1 MAQASYLN
9 VIKTAGT
16 STALTNEATSKV
28 TANKVYQ
35 ITDATKRVLDRGAT
49 PVIEVDADGAGAGAW
64 AVADPATYVID
75 YLFGKVTF
83 LADQGADAVVRF
95 ASGNYLPMVERT
107 GFNSY
112 RLTLGGEVLD
122 GTTFENNDGE
132 RRRQL
137 GLHDVTAELSGF
149 QDPWFFGWTD
159 CGKNTA
165 GAINATD
172 SPVTF
177 NMEAAHGLAVGNTI
191 RIEDEVL
198 IVTAVNVNAITASRA
213 QWSTNAAA
221 HALGKDVLLLN
232 SDILTRNPFLVEFR
246 PGGYITDVYRGWFKR
261 ESKED
266 SGDVG
271 ALEQNS
277 VSLVLDGD
285 AAASFGRGA
294 A

>member
-1 MAQASYLN
+1 MARASYLN

-16 STALTNEATSKV
+16 STALANEAMSKV
-28 TANKVYQ
+28 TANTVYQ
-35 ITDATKRVLDRGAT
+35 ITDATKRVLDRSVV
-49 PVIEVDADGAGAGAW
+49 PVVEVDADGAGAGDW
-64 AVADPATYVID
+64 AVADAATYTVD

-83 LADQGADAVVRF
+83 LADQGADALVRL
-95 ASGNYLPMVERT
+95 ASGSYLPMVERT

-112 RLTLGGEVLD
+112 QLTLGGDVQD
-122 GTTFENNDGE
+122 KSTFENNDGE
-132 RRRQL
+132 KRRGY
-137 GLHDVTAELSGF
+137 GLHDVTAQLSGF

-159 CGKNTA
+159 VGKNTA

-198 IVTAVNVNAITASRA
+198 FVTAVNVNAITATRA
-213 QWSTNAAA
+213 KWDTNAAA
-221 HALGKDVLLLN
+221 HIIGKDVFILN
-232 SDILTRNPFLVEFR
+232 TDILSRSPFMVEFR
-246 PGGYITDVYRGWFKR
+246 PGGYTTDVYRGWFVT

-266 SGDVG
+266 SGEVS
-271 ALEQNS
+271 AQEQNS
-277 VSLVLDGD
+277 ISLSLDGD
-285 AAASFGRGA
+285 AVVSFGRGA

>member
-16 STALTNEATSKV
+16 STALTNEPTTKL
-28 TANKVYQ
+28 TANTVYQ
-35 ITDATKRVLDRGAT
+35 ITDAAKRVLDRAVA
-49 PVIEVDADGAGAGAW
+49 PVIEVDADGVGAGGY
-64 AVADPATYVID
+64 AVAAAGTYTID
-75 YLFGKVTF
+75 YLFGKITF
-83 LADQGADAVVRF
+83 AADQGVDAVVRL
-95 ASGNYLPMVERT
+95 ASGSYLPMVERT

-122 GTTFENNDGE
+122 GSTFENNDGE
-132 RRRQL
+132 KRRQY

-149 QDPWFFGWTD
+149 QNPWFYGWTD
-159 CGKNTA
+159 AGKNTA
-165 GAINATD
+165 SAINATD

-198 IVTAVNVNAITASRA
+198 LVTAVNVNAITATRA

-221 HALGKDVLLLN
+221 HSSGKDVFALN
-232 SDILTRNPFLVEFR
+232 ADILTRNPFLVEFR
-246 PGGYITDVYRGWFKR
+246 PGGYTTDVYRGWFVR

-277 VSLVLDGD
+277 VNLVLDGD